1 MAELT
6 IAPGTEPKFKIGPLI
21 DAKSRDKVHELV
33 TDAIAFGATRLV
45 GGTFANG
52 SGHFYEPTV
61 RTGVS
66 EDARILTEEI
76 SGPIITSPM
85 RTRPSVWP
93 TTPNTALSPMFSPR
107 TSTAASAW
115 ASC

>member
-6 IAPGTEPKFKIGPLI
+6 IASGTEPKFKIGPLI

-52 SGHFYEPTV
+52 SGHF
-61 RTGVS
+61 
-66 EDARILTEEI
+66 
-76 SGPIITSPM
+76 
-85 RTRPSVWP
+85 
-93 TTPNTALSPMFSPR
+93 
-107 TSTAASAW
+107 
-115 ASC
+115 